1 MSENNITQS
10 SENKITKKEIWTPLL
25 LSLTMVVGI
34 AVGMK
39 LKNEPLINI
48 APKSSDSKTNA
59 EEIIGQGRME
69 EILRYVDAKYVDPLS
84 DKILV
89 ENAINNLLQE
99 LDPHSVYIPAENLK
113 DVSEDLEGEF
123 EGVGIETII
132 IDDTINIITPLSN
145 SPASTAGLLPGDK
158 IIAIG
163 DSTAIGKDKRWF
175 NNKLRGKKGTTL
187 KLSVLREDEFKP
199 KTFTVTRDKV
209 PVHSVDVAT
218 VLDDKTGYIKISR
231 FSANT
236 TKEFILGLE
245 KLIEKKGVKDII
257 VDLRQNPGGYLD
269 KAVDVLSQLFK
280 DKDKLLVYTKGRT
293 VHRNEYKTNGRNRYD
308 VGKVAILI
316 DEGSASASEIVA
328 GAIQD
333 WDRGVIVG
341 RRSFGKGL
349 VQEPYTLKDG
359 SELRLTVARYFTPTG
374 RSIQKPYKN
383 KPKKLYIHDG
393 ENSIENVNTYYEDTV
408 SQTDSGRFYTASG
421 RLVYGGGGIQPDFT
435 VAIDPIYKND
445 YYNQL
450 KPWIHEYAYR
460 YYSSFRR
467 DIKYNDWQEYQSNFR
482 ITDFAFN
489 DFVKYTERQGVQK
502 QTKEIPVIRDVL
514 RKQLKARIARL
525 IYGEEGYY
533 GILNDNDPVINK
545 ALEFLK
551 QRDPLGLSRI
561 AKKQ

>member
-1 MSENNITQS
+1 MSEKIVQS
-10 SENKITKKEIWTPLL
+10 TENSLSKKDIWTPLL
-25 LSLTMVVGI
+25 LSSMVVIGI
-34 AVGMK
+34 VVGLK
-39 LKNEPLINI
+39 LKNEPLVTV
-48 APKSSDSKTNA
+48 APKEMDTKTEA
-59 EEIIGQGRME
+59 DEILGQGRME
-69 EILRYVDAKYVDPLS
+69 EILRYVDAKYVDGVS

-89 ENAINNLLQE
+89 DKAINNLLQE
-99 LDPHSVYIPAENLK
+99 LDPHSVYIPADAIK

-145 SPASTAGLLPGDK
+145 SPASTAGLMSGDK
-158 IIAIG
+158 ILSIG
-163 DSTAIGKDKRWF
+163 DTSAIGKDKRWF
-175 NNKLRGKKGTTL
+175 NTKLRGKKGTTL
-187 KLSVLREDEFKP
+187 KLSILRDNESRP
-199 KTFTVTRDKV
+199 KIFTVTRDKV

-218 VLDDKTGYIKISR
+218 VLDDQTGYIKVSR

-245 KLIEKKGVKDII
+245 KLIEKQGKKDLII
-257 VDLRQNPGGYLD
+257 DLRQNPGGYLD
-269 KAVDVLSQLFK
+269 KAVDILSQIFK

-293 VHRNEYKTNGRNRYD
+293 VHRNEYKTNGRSRYE

-328 GAIQD
+328 GAVQD

-349 VQEPYTLKDG
+349 VQEPYSLKDG

-374 RSIQKPYKN
+374 RSIQKPYKD
-383 KPKKLYIHDG
+383 KTKKQYQNEDDKRFERG
-393 ENSIENVNTYYEDTV
+393 ELTNPDSTH
-408 SQTDSGRFYTASG
+408 QTDSARFYTASG
-421 RLVYGGGGIQPDFT
+421 RLVYGGGGIQPDYF
-435 VAIDPIYKND
+435 VPIEAIFKNE
-445 YYNQL
+445 YFIQL

-460 YYSSFRR
+460 YYSLFRK
-467 DIKYNDWQEYQSNFR
+467 DIKFTDWPEYQRNFR

-489 DFVKYTERQGVQK
+489 DFIKYTERQGVQR
-502 QTKEIPVIRDVL
+502 QSNEISSIREPI

-525 IYGEEGYY
+525 IYGDEGYY
-533 GILNDNDPVINK
+533 GILNDNDPVIVR
-545 ALEFLK
+545 ALELLK
-551 QRDPLGLSRI
+551 QKNPLGIKKI

>member
-1 MSENNITQS
+1 MSEKIVQS
-10 SENKITKKEIWTPLL
+10 SENSLSKKDIWTPLL
-25 LSLTMVVGI
+25 LSSMVVVGI
-34 AVGMK
+34 IVGLK
-39 LKNEPLINI
+39 LKNEPLVTV
-48 APKSSDSKTNA
+48 APKEMDTKTEA
-59 EEIIGQGRME
+59 DEILGQGRME
-69 EILRYVDAKYVDPLS
+69 EILRYVDAKYVDGVS

-89 ENAINNLLQE
+89 DKAINNLLQE
-99 LDPHSVYIPAENLK
+99 LDPHSVYIPADAIK

-145 SPASTAGLLPGDK
+145 SPAATAGLMSGDK
-158 IIAIG
+158 ILTIG
-163 DSTAIGKDKRWF
+163 DSIAVGKDKRWL

-187 KLSVLREDEFKP
+187 KLSILRDNESRSKV
-199 KTFTVTRDKV
+199 FTVTRDKV

-218 VLDDKTGYIKISR
+218 VLDDQTGYIKVSR

-245 KLIEKKGVKDII
+245 KLIEKQGKKDLII
-257 VDLRQNPGGYLD
+257 DLRQNPGGYLD

-293 VHRNEYKTNGRNRYD
+293 VHRNEYKTNGRSRYE

-328 GAIQD
+328 GAVQD

-349 VQEPYTLKDG
+349 VQEPYSLKDG

-374 RSIQKPYKN
+374 RSIQKPYKE
-383 KPKKLYIHDG
+383 KTKKQYQSEDDNRFERGELTNADSIH
-393 ENSIENVNTYYEDTV
+393 
-408 SQTDSGRFYTASG
+408 QTDSARFYTASG
-421 RLVYGGGGIQPDFT
+421 RLVYGGGGIQPDYF
-435 VAIDPIYKND
+435 VPIEAVFKND
-445 YYNQL
+445 YFIQL

-460 YYSSFRR
+460 YYSLFRK
-467 DIKYNDWQEYQSNFR
+467 DIRFTDWQEYQRNFR

-489 DFVKYTERQGVQK
+489 DFIKYTERQGVQR
-502 QTKEIPVIRDVL
+502 QSNEISSIREPI

-525 IYGEEGYY
+525 IYGDEGYY
-533 GILNDNDPVINK
+533 GILNDNDPVIGR
-545 ALEFLK
+545 ALELLK
-551 QRDPLGLSRI
+551 QKNPLGIKKI